1 MMRIP
6 GRCSIGLWAL
16 CLFLT
21 AHFAAWGQEGSTSVP
36 SFPTGPQVG
45 ERIPAFAVVDRLGRR
60 QTFDS
65 LKGPRGLLLL
75 FHRSADW

>member
-1 MMRIP
+1 MRIP
-6 GRCSIGLWAL
+6 GRRSIRLWVL

-21 AHFAAWGQEGSTSVP
+21 ALFAAWGQENPTSALP
-36 SFPTGPQVG
+36 FPTGPDVD
-45 ERIPAFAVVDRLGRR
+45 ERIPAFAAVDHLGRR